1 MVVFDQQQE
10 EVRAGKRCRD
20 DANVWAASKNLRT
33 GFEHSTGIEQSEVD
47 MYQQHLQ
54 MQQQQQEYQQ
64 QQLYQQQQQQQQQ
77 MYQQQQQMYQQQQQ
91 QQQIQ
96 QQDAQMDLGNQQ
108 AAQAAPCSYNW
119 STIFGRTIDGQVVFQ

>member
-1 MVVFDQQQE
+1 MIARMVVFDQQQE

-64 QQLYQQQQQQQQQ
+64 QQLYQQQQQQQQ
-77 MYQQQQQMYQQQQQ
+77 
-91 QQQIQ
+91 IQ